1 MRMLLIIIWGLL
13 VGAAAQAGDVA
24 MIEVPMLAERVQAGT
39 LPPVAQRIPAHP
51 RITDPTLTG
60 REIGQNGGTLR
71 MLVGDQRDLRLL
83 TLNGYTRLL
92 VFDETMQLVPD
103 LLESYEVSESRIFTL
118 HLRPGHKW
126 SDGQPFTSEDFSYF
140 WDHVANNKKLYP
152 EGPPQQMLARGKPPK
167 FEVLDATTVRY
178 SWDTPNPSFLPALA
192 GAQPLYLYQPAHYLK
207 QFHEHYAEKTALAAA
222 VKAGKVKDW
231 VALHERRS
239 RAYRQE
245 NPALPTLDPWHNT
258 TAPPSEYFLFER
270 NPFFHR
276 IDAQGH
282 QLPYLDHV
290 RLQTATG
297 SLVAAKAASGD
308 SDLQALFIRF
318 DSYTFLKE
326 AETRGNFHVNL
337 WSRGEGAFAAL
348 VPNLNT
354 KDLVWRRLLNDAR
367 FRRALSTGID
377 RHDINR
383 VIFFGLAQ
391 ESNNTV
397 IPASPLFRPFLKEAW
412 TKYDPDLAS
421 YLLDEVGLDQRDSD
435 GMRLLPDGRRAEITV
450 ETAGESNDETDMLEL
465 IADDYRK
472 LGLRIVPHS
481 SQREVFRAR
490 IISGQ
495 TIMAMSSG
503 LENAIATPDM
513 EPSSLAPS
521 SATQMNWPQWGLNVE
536 SGGMAGEPVTD
547 PSAQRLITL
556 LHQWRGSVDDGE
568 RRKIWTEMLE
578 INANQVFV
586 IGVVNRI
593 PQPVIVSNRL
603 HNVPKTGTFAF
614 EPGAYFGMYRFDMF
628 FLSDKAVAEQK

>member
-1 MRMLLIIIWGLL
+1 MRLWLIVIWGLL
-13 VGAAAQAGDVA
+13 AGAAAQASDVA
-24 MIEVPMLAERVQAGT
+24 MVEVSLFAERVQVGA
-39 LPPVAQRIPAHP
+39 LPPAAQRIPAHP
-51 RITDPTLTG
+51 RITDPTQIG

-71 MLVGDQRDLRLL
+71 MLIGDQRDLRVM
-83 TLNGYTRLL
+83 TLYGYTRLL

-103 LLESYEVSESRIFTL
+103 LLESYEVSEGRSFTL

-152 EGPPQQMLARGKPPK
+152 EGPPQQMLAHGKPPK
-167 FEVLDATTVRY
+167 FEVLDKTTVRY
-178 SWDTPNPSFLPALA
+178 SWDTPNPGFLPALA

-207 QFHEHYAEKTALAAA
+207 QFHEQYAEKTALAAA

-245 NPALPTLDPWHNT
+245 NPDLPTLDPWHNIT
-258 TAPPSEYFLFER
+258 PPPSEYFLFER
-270 NPFFHR
+270 NPFYHR

-282 QLPYLDHV
+282 QLPYIDKV

-308 SDLQALFIRF
+308 SDLQSQFIRF

-337 WSRGEGAFAAL
+337 WSRGEGAFAAM

-354 KDLVWRRLLNDAR
+354 KDPVWRQLLNDAR
-367 FRRALSTGID
+367 FRRALSMGID

-412 TKYDPDLAS
+412 TKYDPDLANF
-421 YLLDEVGLDQRDSD
+421 LLDEVGLDSRDSD
-435 GMRLLPDGRRAEITV
+435 GMRLLPDKRRAEITV
-450 ETAGESNDETDMLEL
+450 ETAGESTDETDILEL
-465 IADDYRK
+465 VAEDYRK

-547 PSAQRLITL
+547 PAAQRLIML
-556 LHQWRGSVDDGE
+556 LHQWRGSIDNDE
-568 RRKIWTEMLE
+568 RRRIWTEMLE

-593 PQPVIVSNRL
+593 PQPIIVSNRL

-628 FLSDKAVAEQK
+628 FLSDKSVAEQK